1 MAGLLARLATGLAVG
16 AESYG
21 KSVLEDQRQK
31 RLATFRTGE
40 RKEAQTFKTSER
52 VAGEKTKVEIAKIK
66 GVKSDKVK
74 KILDDEDNP
83 GSYTTVYESGRKT
96 YYDKTSDVERELGK
110 GQPDVSEEMNAEATK
125 FAEAKVDA
133 MAKYFSSDASDFSSF
148 EGSRDLA
155 KQSFV
160 QEYLKSAKAGTLDR
174 LYKSKAPTDQA
185 RPVVTPEPAKAEA
198 STVDKILSD
207 FKGRANEKDILQA
220 IINDP
225 KMPQSARDDAQ
236 RRLGT
241 I

>member
-1 MAGLLARLATGLAVG
+1 MAGLLSRLATGLAVG

-31 RLATFRTGE
+31 RLETFKTGE
-40 RKEAQTFKTSER
+40 RKEGQAFKTSER
-52 VAGEKTKVEIAKIK
+52 VAGEKAKVTLAKTKTAKAE
-66 GVKSDKVK
+66 KVK
-74 KILDDEDNP
+74 TVVQDENNP
-83 GSYTTVYESGRKT
+83 GSFTTVYELGRST
-96 YYDKTSDVERELGK
+96 YYDAATDTTRELGK
-110 GQPDVSEEMNAEATK
+110 GQPGVSEDVRSAATK

-133 MAKYFSSDASDFSSF
+133 MAEYFSSDASDFSSF

-174 LYKSKAPTDQA
+174 LYKSKAPADQA
-185 RPVVTPEPAKAEA
+185 RPATTPEPAKAEV

-220 IINDP
+220 IVNDP

>member
-1 MAGLLARLATGLAVG
+1 MAGLLSRLATGLAVG

-31 RLATFRTGE
+31 RLETFKTGE
-40 RKEAQTFKTSER
+40 RKEGQAFKTSER
-52 VAGEKTKVEIAKIK
+52 VAGEKAKVTLAKTKTAKTE
-66 GVKSDKVK
+66 KVK
-74 KILDDEDNP
+74 TVLQDEDNP

-110 GQPDVSEEMNAEATK
+110 GQPDVSEEMNAAATK
-125 FAEAKVDA
+125 FADAKVDA
-133 MAKYFSSDASDFSSF
+133 MASFFSSDASDFSSF

-174 LYKSKAPTDQA
+174 LYKSKVPTDQV
-185 RPVVTPEPAKAEA
+185 RPAVTSEPAKAEV
-198 STVDKILSD
+198 STVDRILSD

-220 IINDP
+220 IVNDP